1 MLISCWTHVNEMWE
15 QRGHE
20 VSTDGEILRLMLA
33 TNPQSNSIL
42 TRVHWSSWL
51 VFHVPQSSSLLLWL
65 CIHAQLWCIG
75 VLSLKTHHNP
85 GYKHG
90 TLSGDINT
98 VSVVFFKRCH
108 CWSRWWAVLLIKVI
122 DNPYLSL
129 FPPFSALGPTTHSF
143 KAAPWRKAGICGWE
157 ILRFTRLPMVQCVLL
172 NTSTLL

>member
-122 DNPYLSL
+122 DILIC
-129 FPPFSALGPTTHSF
+129 HSF
-143 KAAPWRKAGICGWE
+143 LPSVPWDQQHTPSRQHPGEKRGYVAGRYWGSLVYPWFNVC
-157 ILRFTRLPMVQCVLL
+157 
-172 NTSTLL
+172 S